1 MTNKFW
7 DISLN
12 CDKISGIDSIGL
24 DKLWVRGLANGRHR
38 FRYTEKFGQAIGSVI
53 SRADNNATEAEKEL
67 VADAAR
73 LYVTT
78 ENDEVE
84 WKEETSGESKSE
96 IKVSKLYEEGFLDD
110 RGGNNEDGNKL
121 GGEVV
126 VTRTG
131 SPESGYQYEYDA
143 S

>member
-1 MTNKFW
+1 MKANEDGFTLVELLAVIVILGIIVA
-7 DISLN
+7 IS
-12 CDKISGIDSIGL
+12 IP
-24 DKLWVRGLANGRHR
+24 
-38 FRYTEKFGQAIGSVI
+38 AIGSVI

-126 VTRTG
+126 VTRIG